1 MDEIARA
8 LGAARQLN
16 GTDMT
21 EIESLLGHRIKQSS
35 ELIARVRPLLESV
48 VTAAQKR
55 EIGDPVVVL
64 ADSMRWRRRLLVSL
78 AELDDSAERLDLFG
92 VSDTPAGERERLSLL
107 RAEMTI

>member
-1 MDEIARA
+1 MAETRRPKPGQAAPNRLIKSRA
-8 LGAARQLN
+8 PLGAAHQLN
-16 GTDMT
+16 GTDMAN
-21 EIESLLGHRIKQSS
+21 IESLLGHRIKQST

-92 VSDTPAGERERLSLL
+92 VSDT
-107 RAEMTI
+107 